1 MTRIPDFDD
10 VKAAAKRIA
19 GHARRTP
26 LLADTPLDRLTGGRV
41 LLKLETL
48 QHTGSFKFRGA
59 WNRLAQLD
67 TRERAAGVVAFS
79 SGNHA
84 QGIAEA
90 ARRLGIRATIVMPSD
105 APRVKMQNT
114 RDMGAEVVEYDRVHE
129 SREQIAARLAA
140 ERGATLVPSFDDPDV
155 IAGQGTVGL
164 EIAEQAQDLGL
175 TLDDVVVCCSGGG
188 LMAGIALAMTRL
200 APHARLWTAEPEAYD
215 DHRRSL
221 ASGRRQRTDPGVPA
235 SICDAL
241 LAPMPGELTYAIN
254 EPLLRGGLAV
264 SDDEV
269 RHAIAFAARIL
280 KVVVEPG
287 GAVALA
293 CVLSGKLD
301 VGDRTVAVTLSGG
314 NVDDAL
320 LAEVLA
326 RA

>member
-10 VKAAAKRIA
+10 VRAAARRLQ
-19 GHARRTP
+19 GYARLTP

-59 WNRLAQLD
+59 WNRLSQLD
-67 TRERAAGVVAFS
+67 EAGRRAGVVAFS

-84 QGIAEA
+84 QGVAEA

-105 APRVKMQNT
+105 APRVKMHNT
-114 RDMGAEVVEYDRVHE
+114 IDMGAEVVEYDRVHE

-164 EIAEQAQDLGL
+164 EIAEQAAGQGL

-188 LMAGIALAMTRL
+188 LTAGIAIAMARL
-200 APHARLWTAEPEAYD
+200 APQANVWTVEPEAYD

-221 ASGRRQRTDPGVPA
+221 ASGRRQRNEPGAPA

-241 LAPMPGELTYAIN
+241 LAPMPGELTFAIN
-254 EPLLRGGLAV
+254 QPLLKGGLAV

-269 RHAIAFAARIL
+269 RHAIGFAARTL
-280 KVVVEPG
+280 KLVVEPG

-293 CVLSGKLD
+293 AVLAGKLD
-301 VGDRTVAVTLSGG
+301 VRDRTVAVTLSGG
-314 NVDDAL
+314 NIDDAL
-320 LAEVLA
+320 LAAILA
-326 RA
+326 AH

>member
-10 VKAAAKRIA
+10 VRAAARRLQ
-19 GHARRTP
+19 GYARLTP

-59 WNRLAQLD
+59 WNRLSQLD
-67 TRERAAGVVAFS
+67 EAGRRAGVVAFS

-84 QGIAEA
+84 QGVAEA

-114 RDMGAEVVEYDRVHE
+114 IDMGAEVVEYDRVHE
-129 SREQIAARLAA
+129 SREQIAARLAE

-164 EIAEQAQDLGL
+164 EIAEQAAGQGL

-188 LMAGIALAMTRL
+188 LTAGIAIALARL
-200 APHARLWTAEPEAYD
+200 APQANVWTVEPEAYD

-221 ASGRRQRTDPGVPA
+221 ASGRRQRNEPGAPA

-241 LAPMPGELTYAIN
+241 LAPMPGELTFAIN
-254 EPLLRGGLAV
+254 QPLLKGGLAV

-269 RHAIAFAARIL
+269 RHAIGFAARTL
-280 KVVVEPG
+280 KLVVEPG

-293 CVLSGKLD
+293 AVLAGKLD
-301 VGDRTVAVTLSGG
+301 VRDRTVAVTLSGG
-314 NVDDAL
+314 NIDDAL
-320 LAEVLA
+320 LAAILA
-326 RA
+326 AH